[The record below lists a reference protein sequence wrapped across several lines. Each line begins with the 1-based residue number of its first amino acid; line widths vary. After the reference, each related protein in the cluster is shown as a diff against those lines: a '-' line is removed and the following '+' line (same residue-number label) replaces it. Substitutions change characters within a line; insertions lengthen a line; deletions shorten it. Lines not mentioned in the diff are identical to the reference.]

1 MATTISLLALVAV
14 FGTLSYQ
21 RASLAA
27 FTGAFFVALAA
38 VSYFG
43 DISLAIWIIAAVI
56 AIPLNITSVRQESL
70 SFEELP

>member
-1 MATTISLLALVAV
+1 MATTISLLALVAI

-27 FTGAFFVALAA
+27 FTGAFFIALAA

-43 DISLAIWIIAAVI
+43 DVPLAIWIIAAVI
-56 AIPLNITSVRQESL
+56 AIPLNITSIRQGYL
-70 SFEELP
+70 TAPIF